1 MRESES
7 DDAVVCLLLDHA
19 RKVTLARMAYAVIFT
34 SRLKN
39 AEGYSETSD
48 RMVELSKQQPG
59 FLGMESARG
68 ADGVGITVCY
78 WQDLD
83 SIKGWKANAEHQIAQ
98 SRGRAEWYESYQLRI
113 CRIESEHGFT
123 S

>member
-1 MRESES
+1 
-7 DDAVVCLLLDHA
+7 
-19 RKVTLARMAYAVIFT
+19 MAYAVIFT

-39 AEGYSETSD
+39 ADGYSETSD

-83 SIKGWKANAEHQIAQ
+83 SIKGWKANAEHHIAQ

-113 CRIESEHGFT
+113 CHIESEHGFT